1 MSGNSPEYR
10 REYVNKTRAL
20 LKELHICRECGEQ
33 DAYTL
38 NGRTVCADC
47 AAKLAEY
54 KRKAYSVDGGQ
65 KNHEHCKA
73 RRERL
78 KAEHKCPYCGRD
90 LPEGYAYITCE
101 KCRAKMRIATAEN
114 RRKKGTSTR
123 EYRMRDGWC
132 FSCNKRPALEGKK
145 LCRECYDKRLPIAL
159 ANLEKT
165 RGKVHPWRNQRTEKG
180 LSKVNGALQS
190 TAKCIPPRTL

>member
-10 REYVNKTRAL
+10 REYTNKTRAL

-38 NGRTVCADC
+38 HGRTVCADC
-47 AAKLAEY
+47 AARLAEY
-54 KRKAYSVDGGQ
+54 KRKAYLADGGQ

-78 KAEHKCPYCGRD
+78 KAEHKCPYCGRA
-90 LPEGYAYITCE
+90 LPEEYAYITCE
-101 KCRAKMRIATAEN
+101 KCRAKMRVVTAEN
-114 RRKKGTSTR
+114 RRKKGTSTWEAR
-123 EYRMRDGWC
+123 RRDGWC
-132 FSCNKRPALEGKK
+132 FLCNKRPALEGKK
-145 LCRECYDKRLPIAL
+145 LCRECYNKRLPIAL

-165 RGKVHPWRNQRTEKG
+165 RGEAHPWQNLRSGKN
-180 LSKVNGALQS
+180 LSKVNGELQT
-190 TAKCIPPRTL
+190 TAKYTPPRIS